1 MATVQV
7 MSSTLPSG
15 TYTVTYSFSD
25 GATDGS
31 GSQTMSFTAGSPGT
45 GTFQTGTITGYLPIS
60 TTTIS
65 NLSSGTAPGICSSTV
80 NSNNS
85 AALPVT
91 WRSFRATPNERNGVD
106 LLWSTASEANNEG
119 FDVERSAN
127 GRDWEPIAFVPGAG
141 NTSEIQTYQYTD
153 PAYAIASAGA
163 ALIYYRLKQ
172 IDFDGS
178 FDYSPIRIV
187 EIRNQRDIRVYPN
200 PADEEVT
207 ISFAEPTTV
216 RGIVRMYSQQNRLV
230 AEHVIPPHTTDY
242 PLRVAQLP
250 AGTYILQV
258 MVGNEQWS
266 KRVVVE

>member
-1 MATVQV
+1 MYQIVSA
-7 MSSTLPSG
+7 G
-15 TYTVTYSFSD
+15 GY
-25 GATDGS
+25 
-31 GSQTMSFTAGSPGT
+31 AGSHTLVVTPN
-45 GTFQTGTITGYLPIS
+45 TITATYLNGVL
-60 TTTIS
+60 TV
-65 NLSSGTAPGICSSTV
+65 SSV
-80 NSNNS
+80 
-85 AALPVT
+85 LPVT

-141 NTSEIQTYQYTD
+141 STSEIQTYQYTD

-242 PLRVAQLP
+242 PLRVAQFP